1 MLAAVGMLR
10 LRRSFRARAADG
22 PRTTVRADIAE
33 GMRFLVRHRVLR
45 TLAVMVGVSNLA
57 SSATGAV
64 LVLWAVGPLSAMGLT
79 EAQYG
84 LLLTALAV
92 GAVLG
97 SLVATRVAARLGRT
111 ATLAISIVTST
122 LALAAPA
129 LTTDGWL
136 VAGANALAGF
146 GVAVWNVVTVSL
158 RQRLT
163 PDALLGR
170 VNSAYRLLAWGTV
183 PLGAGLG
190 GLVGET
196 WGLRWA
202 FVLAALVSLT
212 TLALLPL
219 VRERADGAPGPDG
232 EPDVREAPAREAD
245 LA

>member
-1 MLAAVGMLR
+1 M
-10 LRRSFRARAADG
+10 
-22 PRTTVRADIAE
+22 RADVAE

-97 SLVATRVAARLGRT
+97 SLV

-219 VRERADGAPGPDG
+219 VRDHADGAPGPG
-232 EPDVREAPAREAD
+232 GAPDVREAPAREAD